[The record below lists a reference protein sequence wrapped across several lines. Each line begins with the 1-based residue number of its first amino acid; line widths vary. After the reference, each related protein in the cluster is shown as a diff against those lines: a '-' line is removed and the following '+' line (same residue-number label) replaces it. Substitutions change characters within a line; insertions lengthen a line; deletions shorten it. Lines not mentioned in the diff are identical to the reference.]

1 MNQADGG
8 MRYSATDLLTWHGC
22 AHASRLDAL
31 ALSDA
36 SLAEWLAARK
46 RARDEAIASGADFPE
61 PANDRGD
68 EHERAMRDK
77 LVAEGLDVVEIP
89 RPSGPNGLVEAARA
103 TEQALHDGADVVYQ
117 AALFDEPWFGYA
129 DFLVRVD
136 GVPSRFGDWAYEVRD
151 TKLARKPSANA
162 LVQMA
167 HYGSM
172 LEQLQ
177 GCPPPRLVVWL
188 GTGEE
193 FTWAYEDAVPYLA
206 ELRERFLAFHRNPV
220 ETVAGPVDACGLCRW
235 AERCEEEWGP
245 DDLRHVHRL
254 SRWQRTLLMEQGIAT
269 VQALASA
276 SDDDRPADIG
286 PVTFER
292 LRAQAAAQAGWEAF
306 ALVRPQ
312 PRRTGIA
319 GTPAPDPLDIYFD
332 LEGDPYAAIPTL
344 DYLWAYCDVDGAY
357 FSQWAHDAEGE
368 RAAFLW
374 FLSELR
380 RREELGGNWRVY
392 HYNSYEVTS
401 MERIAAAWPFPD
413 ERDRLVA
420 EVEHFVTT
428 RFDDLY
434 RRVEAGLRTQDGST
448 SLKIVEKL
456 AGYDRTAEAAA
467 VGKADDSIKA
477 YEAYLTSSD
486 DDARAA
492 LLEGIRAYNQ
502 HDVKATRAVHL
513 WLRSLTDELDDA
525 DLLDEPGDDYTP
537 PDAVLLRAARTEEL
551 QSRLLVAAGAG
562 PLASGLSA
570 PGAEMLSEMLEWH
583 RREFVVA
590 YQDHLRLQAWA
601 AEHDGAAGE
610 PEIAREWVE
619 LNGAPVEETRIR
631 RGTEHESCLLDVAL
645 ELVHPPKTQRKNEAL
660 VREYRAAPGAWKL
673 RAGADV
679 VEVVPA
685 GQDRPPLKAT
695 LIDHDPTTGWFS
707 FKKQQV
713 PAELG
718 PLVATPFNGP
728 ETVWESLMRL
738 GEAALVAEPPLPA
751 STGLRLLDRAAPL
764 PAPAMAV
771 RAGEEAADRARRLL
785 EDLTAGVLP
794 VQGPPGTGKTWL
806 AARLVLDEVARVGA
820 DGSSASIGVVANSHK
835 VIDHLLEGVASLAA
849 SQGLDVAVGHVGKP
863 DEVTGAGVAVV
874 SGGGGK
880 LRPWLDDHRAA
891 GRPAVVGA
899 TKFGWARP
907 DTAGALH
914 LLVVDEA
921 GQLSLADAVAVAQ
934 ASQRV
939 VALGDPQQLASPIQA
954 SHSEAVRVSL
964 LEHLA
969 RGSAVLPAEAGVF
982 LDVSRRMHP
991 AVCEVVGALAYDG
1004 ALQAH
1009 ETASAR
1015 SISGPDVVVGGHR
1028 IPLTPGVVWLPTQ
1041 ATEEQQAALVTE
1053 LVGELVRRAS
1063 VTVDGLAERLK
1074 ADDVLVVAPHNAHV
1088 NRIRA
1093 ALGGSDRVGT
1103 VDKFQGREGHVVV
1116 FAQGRPAEKP
1126 GDVPFLYEINRIN
1139 VALSRARLMAI
1150 VVAHPDAVFPPVS
1163 QPEHLKLASRF
1174 ARAVRERRA
1183 ATLQEEN

>member
-1 MNQADGG
+1 MNQVDGG
-8 MRYSATDLLTWHGC
+8 MRYSATDLLAWHGC
-22 AHASRLDAL
+22 AHASGLDAL

-46 RARDEAIASGADFPE
+46 RARDEAVASGADYPE
-61 PANDRGD
+61 PANVRGD
-68 EHERAMRDK
+68 EHECAMLDR
-77 LVAEGLDVVEIP
+77 LVAEGLEVVEIP
-89 RPSGPNGLVEAARA
+89 RPSGAFGLLEAARA
-103 TEQALHDGADVVYQ
+103 TEQALRDGADVVYQ

-136 GVPSRFGDWAYEVRD
+136 GVASRFGDYAYEVRD

-172 LEQLQ
+172 LERLQ

-193 FTWAYEDAVPYLA
+193 FTWAYEDAHPYLD

-220 ETVAGPVDACGLCRW
+220 ETVSDPVDACGLCRW
-235 AERCEEEWGP
+235 AERCEDEWGP

-254 SRWQRTLLMEQGIAT
+254 SRRQRTLLMERGITT
-269 VQALASA
+269 VQALAAA

-286 PVTFER
+286 LVTFER
-292 LRAQAAAQAGWEAF
+292 LRAQAAAQAGSGEF
-306 ALVRPQ
+306 VLVRPQ

-319 GTPAPDPLDIYFD
+319 GTPEQHPLDLYFD

-357 FSQWAHDAEGE
+357 AHRWAHDAEGE
-368 RAAFLW
+368 RAAFGW
-374 FLSELR
+374 FLDELR
-380 RREELGGNWRVY
+380 RREALGGEWRVY

-401 MERIAAAWPFPD
+401 LERIAAAWPDAD
-413 ERDRLVA
+413 ERERLVT
-420 EVEHFVTT
+420 EVEHFVGE
-428 RFDDLY
+428 RFEDLY

-456 AGYDRTAEAAA
+456 AGYDRTAAAAA

-477 YEAYLTSSD
+477 YEAYLASSD
-486 DDARAA
+486 DERQAA
-492 LLEGIRAYNQ
+492 LLEGIRAYNE

-513 WLRSLTDELDDA
+513 WLRSLAVELA
-525 DLLDEPGDDYTP
+525 EGDLLDEPEDDYTP
-537 PDAVLLRAARTEEL
+537 PDAVLVRAERTAEL
-551 QSRLLVAAGAG
+551 QARLVAAAGAG
-562 PLASGLSA
+562 ELPSGLSTS
-570 PGAEMLSEMLEWH
+570 GAGMLAEMLEWH

-590 YQDHLRLQAWA
+590 YQDHLRLQDWA
-601 AEHDGAAGE
+601 AERDGAPSGVE
-610 PEIAREWVE
+610 PEREREWAE
-619 LNGAPVEETRIR
+619 LNGAAVEETRIR
-631 RGTEHESCLLDVAL
+631 RGTEHESCLLDVVQ
-645 ELVHPPKTQRKNEAL
+645 ELVHPPVSGRKNEAL
-660 VREYRAAPGAWKL
+660 VREYRATPGAWML

-685 GQDRPPLKAT
+685 GQDRPPLKAR
-695 LIDHDPTTGWFS
+695 LIDHVAQTGWFS
-707 FKKQQV
+707 FKKGQV

-718 PLVATPFNGP
+718 PLVAAPFIDP
-728 ETVWESLMRL
+728 DAVWESLMRL
-738 GEAALVAEPPLPA
+738 GEAALVADPSGEA
-751 STGLRLLDRAAPL
+751 VTGLRLLDRAAPL
-764 PAPAMAV
+764 PAPAMAL

-785 EDLTAGVLP
+785 GEMPAGVLP

-806 AARLVLDEVARVGA
+806 AARLVLDEVARVAASSG
-820 DGSSASIGVVANSHK
+820 SASIGVVANSHK
-835 VIDHLLEGVASLAA
+835 VIDHLLEGVAALAA
-849 SQGLDVAVGHVGKP
+849 ERGLDLAVGHVGSG
-863 DEVTGAGVAVV
+863 DQVTAAGVAPI
-874 SGGGGK
+874 SGGSRE
-880 LRPWLDDHRAA
+880 LRPWLDGHRSA

-907 DTAGALH
+907 DLAGALH
-914 LLVVDEA
+914 MLVVDEA

-934 ASQRV
+934 ASPRM

-969 RGSAVLPAEAGVF
+969 QGSAVLPAEAGVF

-991 AVCEVVGALAYDG
+991 KVCEVVGALAYDG

-1009 ETASAR
+1009 ETATAR
-1015 SISGPDVVVGGHR
+1015 TISGVDVVIGGHR
-1028 IPLTPGVVWLPTQ
+1028 IPLAPGVVWLPTE
-1041 ATEEQQAALVTE
+1041 ATEEAQAELVAS

-1063 VTVDGLAERLK
+1063 VTVDGRAERLTP
-1074 ADDVLVVAPHNAHV
+1074 DDVLVVAPHNAHV

-1174 ARAVRERRA
+1174 ARAVRARSA
-1183 ATLQEEN
+1183 VIDL

>member
-1 MNQADGG
+1 MNQIDSGV
-8 MRYSATDLLTWHGC
+8 RYSATDLLTWHGC

-36 SLAEWLAARK
+36 ALASWLAARSK
-46 RARDEAIASGADFPE
+46 ARAEAITSGADYPE
-61 PANDRGD
+61 PANVRGD
-68 EHERAMRDK
+68 EHERAMRDR
-77 LVAEGLDVVEIP
+77 LVAEGLQVVEIP
-89 RPSGPNGLVEAARA
+89 RSSGRNGLIEAAGA

-136 GVPSRFGDWAYEVRD
+136 GVQSRFGDYAYEVRD

-172 LEQLQ
+172 LERLQ
-177 GCPPPRLVVWL
+177 DCPPPRLVVWL

-193 FTWAYEDAVPYLA
+193 FTWAYEDAVPYLE
-206 ELRERFLAFHRNPV
+206 ELRSRFLAFHKNPA
-220 ETVAGPVDACGLCRW
+220 ETVSGPVDACGLCRW
-235 AERCEEEWGP
+235 AERCEEEWGT

-254 SRWQRTLLMEQGIAT
+254 SRHQRTLLMERGIST
-269 VQALASA
+269 VQALSSA
-276 SDDDRPADIG
+276 SDDDRPVDIG
-286 PVTFER
+286 VVTFER
-292 LRAQAAAQAGWEAF
+292 LRAQAAAQAGEPPF
-306 ALVRPQ
+306 ALVTPQ

-319 GTPAPDPLDIYFD
+319 GTPAPHPLDLYFD

-344 DYLWAYCDVDGAY
+344 DYLWAYCDVDDAY
-357 FSQWAHDAEGE
+357 FYRWAHDVEGE
-368 RAAFLW
+368 RAAFTW
-374 FLSELR
+374 FLDELR
-380 RREELGGNWRVY
+380 RREALGGDWRVY

-401 MERIAAAWPFPD
+401 LWRIADKWPD
-413 ERDRLVA
+413 AEERKRLVA

-456 AGYDRTAEAAA
+456 AGYDRTVAAAA

-477 YEAYLTSSD
+477 YEAYLVVTD

-492 LLEGIRAYNQ
+492 LLEGIRAYNE

-513 WLRSLTDELDDA
+513 WLRPLAADLAED
-525 DLLDEPGDDYTP
+525 DLLDEPEDDYTP

-551 QSRLLVAAGAG
+551 QEQLLAAAKAGELLSGLSVAGAG
-562 PLASGLSA
+562 MLA
-570 PGAEMLSEMLEWH
+570 EMLEWH

-590 YQDHLRLQAWA
+590 YQDHLRLQDWA
-601 AEHDGAAGE
+601 AERDGASSGVD
-610 PEIAREWVE
+610 PEVQREWAEV
-619 LNGAPVEETRIR
+619 NGDAIAATRIR
-631 RGTEHESCLLDVAL
+631 RGTEHESCLIDVVPGT
-645 ELVHPPKTQRKNEAL
+645 VHAPVSGRKNEAL
-660 VREYRAAPGAWKL
+660 LREYTCAPGAWKL

-679 VEVVPA
+679 VEVVPV
-685 GQDRPPLKAT
+685 GQDRKPLKVR
-695 LIDHDPTTGWFS
+695 LVDHDPVTGWFS
-707 FKKQQV
+707 FKRGEV
-713 PAELG
+713 PTNVG
-718 PLVATPFNGP
+718 PMVATPFIDP
-728 ETVWESLMRL
+728 DTVWESLMRL
-738 GEAALVAEPPLPA
+738 GEAALVADPPA
-751 STGLRLLDRAAPL
+751 ETVTGLRLLDGAAPL
-764 PAPAMAV
+764 PAPAMAL
-771 RAGEEAADRARRLL
+771 RAEEEAADRARRLL
-785 EDLTAGVLP
+785 GDMTAGVLP

-806 AARLVLDEVARVGA
+806 AARLVLDEVARVAATGA
-820 DGSSASIGVVANSHK
+820 AASIGVVANSHK
-835 VIDHLLEGVASLAA
+835 VIDHLLEGVAALAIER
-849 SQGLDVAVGHVGKP
+849 GLDLVVGHIGSGDQVS
-863 DEVTGAGVAVV
+863 GAGVAPIA
-874 SGGGGK
+874 GGSK
-880 LRPWLDDHRAA
+880 ELRPWLDGHRAA

-907 DTAGALH
+907 DLAGALH

-934 ASQRV
+934 ASPRL

-969 RGSAVLPAEAGVF
+969 QGSAVLPAAAGVF

-1009 ETASAR
+1009 EAAAAR
-1015 SISGPDVVVGGHR
+1015 SISGGDIVLGGYR
-1028 IPLTPGVVWLPTQ
+1028 IPLRPGVVWLPTE
-1041 ATEEQQAALVTE
+1041 ATEEGQAALVAS
-1053 LVGELVRRAS
+1053 LVGELVRSAS
-1063 VTVDGLAERLK
+1063 VTANGRTERLT

-1116 FAQGRPAEKP
+1116 FAQGRLAEKP

-1174 ARAVRERRA
+1174 ARAIRTRKA
-1183 ATLQEEN
+1183 AVDG

>member
-1 MNQADGG
+1 MNQVDGG

-36 SLAEWLAARK
+36 ELASWLAARS
-46 RARDEAIASGADFPE
+46 RARAAAIASGADYPE
-61 PANDRGD
+61 PANVRGD
-68 EHERAMRDK
+68 EHERAMRDR
-77 LVAEGLDVVEIP
+77 LEAAGLEVVEIP
-89 RPSGPNGLVEAARA
+89 RPAGPFGLLEAARA
-103 TEQALHDGADVVYQ
+103 TEQALRDGADVVYQ

-136 GVPSRFGDWAYEVRD
+136 GVESRFGDYAYEVRD

-193 FTWAYEDAVPYLA
+193 FTWAYDDAVPYLE

-220 ETVAGPVDACGLCRW
+220 ETVADPVDACGLCRW
-235 AERCEEEWGP
+235 SERCDEEWGP
-245 DDLRHVHRL
+245 EDLWHVHRL
-254 SRWQRTLLMEQGIAT
+254 SRRQRALLRERGIAT

-286 PVTFER
+286 LVTFDR
-292 LRAQAAAQAGWEAF
+292 LRAQAAAQVGAGDF
-306 ALVRPQ
+306 VLVRPQ
-312 PRRTGIA
+312 PRTTGIA
-319 GTPAPDPLDIYFD
+319 GTPAPHPLDLYFD

-357 FSQWAHDAEGE
+357 SARWAHDVEGE

-374 FLSELR
+374 FLEELR
-380 RREELGGNWRVY
+380 RREELGGEWRVY
-392 HYNSYEVTS
+392 HYNSYEVS
-401 MERIAAAWPFPD
+401 SLERIAAAWPSAD
-413 ERDRLVA
+413 ERERLVV

-434 RRVEAGLRTQDGST
+434 RRVEAGLRTRDGST
-448 SLKIVEKL
+448 SLKVVEKL
-456 AGYDRTAEAAA
+456 AGYDRTAVAAA

-477 YEAYLTSSD
+477 YEAYLASAD
-486 DDARAA
+486 VDARAA
-492 LLEGIRAYNQ
+492 LLEGIRAYNE
-502 HDVKATRAVHL
+502 HDVLATGAVHL
-513 WLRSLTDELDDA
+513 WLRSLADELAED
-525 DLLDEPGDDYTP
+525 DLLDEAEDDYTP
-537 PDAVLLRAARTEEL
+537 PDAVLVRAERTLEL
-551 QSRLLVAAGAG
+551 QSRLLAAAGAG
-562 PLASGLSA
+562 ELPSGLSA
-570 PGAEMLSEMLEWH
+570 TGAEMLAEMLEWH

-590 YQDHLRLQAWA
+590 YQDHLRLQDWA
-601 AEHDGAAGE
+601 AERDGAPTGVE
-610 PEIAREWVE
+610 PEREREWAE
-619 LNGAPVEETRIR
+619 LNGPAVEETRIR
-631 RGTEHESCLLDVAL
+631 RGTEHESCLIDVVL
-645 ELVHPPKTQRKNEAL
+645 EKVHPPVSGRKNEAL
-660 VREYRAAPGAWKL
+660 VREYRAAAGAWKL
-673 RAGADV
+673 RAGTDL
-679 VEVVPA
+679 VEVVPT
-685 GQDRPPLKAT
+685 GQDRKPLKAT

-707 FKKQQV
+707 FKKGRV

-718 PLVATPFNGP
+718 PLVAAPFNGP
-728 ETVWESLMRL
+728 DSDWESLMRL
-738 GEAALVAEPPLPA
+738 GEAALLADPPAEA
-751 STGLRLLDRAAPL
+751 VTGLRLLDRAAPL
-764 PAPAMAV
+764 PAAAMAL
-771 RAGEEAADRARRLL
+771 RAGEEATDRARRLL
-785 EDLTAGVLP
+785 GEMPAGVLP

-806 AARLVLDEVARVGA
+806 AARLVLDEVARVAASG
-820 DGSSASIGVVANSHK
+820 GSASIGVVANSHK
-835 VIDHLLEGVASLAA
+835 VIDHLLEGVAELAA
-849 SQGLDVAVGHVGKP
+849 ERGLDLAVGHVGKP
-863 DEVTGAGVAVV
+863 EEVTATGVAVV
-874 SGGGGK
+874 AGGGK

-907 DTAGALH
+907 DLAGALH

-934 ASQRV
+934 ASPRV

-1009 ETASAR
+1009 EVAAAR
-1015 SISGPDVVVGGHR
+1015 SISGADVLIGGHR
-1028 IPLTPGVVWLPTQ
+1028 IRLEPGVVWLPTE
-1041 ATEEQQAALVTE
+1041 ATEEAQAGLVAS
-1053 LVGELVRRAS
+1053 LVEELVRRAS
-1063 VTVDGLAERLK
+1063 VTVDGRAQRLT

-1150 VVAHPDAVFPPVS
+1150 VVAHPDAAFPPVS

-1174 ARAVRERRA
+1174 ARAVSARKA
-1183 ATLQEEN
+1183 AVDS

>member
-1 MNQADGG
+1 MKQVDGG

-31 ALSDA
+31 ALRDA
-36 SLAEWLAARK
+36 ELAAWLAERSKARAA
-46 RARDEAIASGADFPE
+46 AITSGADFPE
-61 PANDRGD
+61 PANVRGD
-68 EHERAMRDK
+68 EHERAMRNR
-77 LVAEGLDVVEIP
+77 LVAAGLEVVEIP
-89 RPSGPNGLVEAARA
+89 QPSGMNGLLEAART
-103 TEQALHDGADVVYQ
+103 TEQALRDGADVVYQ

-136 GVPSRFGDWAYEVRD
+136 GVPSRFGDHAYEVRD

-172 LEQLQ
+172 LESLQ

-193 FTWAYEDAVPYLA
+193 FTWAYDDAVPYLE
-206 ELRERFLAFHRNPV
+206 ELRERFLAFHRDPV
-220 ETVAGPVDACGLCRW
+220 ETLADPVDACGLCRW
-235 AERCEEEWGP
+235 AERCEDEWGP
-245 DDLRHVHRL
+245 GDLRHVHRL
-254 SRWQRTLLMEQGIAT
+254 SRRQRALLRERGIST
-269 VQALASA
+269 VQALAAA
-276 SDDDRPADIG
+276 SGDDRPQDIG
-286 PVTFER
+286 VVTFER
-292 LRAQAAAQAGWEAF
+292 LRAQAAAQAGADDF
-306 ALVRPQ
+306 VLVRPQ
-312 PRRTGIA
+312 PRVTGIA
-319 GTPAPDPLDIYFD
+319 ETPEPHPLDVYFD

-344 DYLWAYCDVDGAY
+344 DYLWAYCDVEGAY
-357 FSQWAHDAEGE
+357 FHRWAHDVEGE
-368 RAAFLW
+368 QAAFRW
-374 FLSELR
+374 FLDELR
-380 RREELGGNWRVY
+380 RREALGGDWRVY

-401 MERIAAAWPFPD
+401 LERIAAAWPGAA
-413 ERDRLVA
+413 ERERLVA
-420 EVEHFVTT
+420 EVEHFVAT

-456 AGYDRTAEAAA
+456 AGYDRTATAAA

-477 YEAYLTSSD
+477 YEAYLAVED

-492 LLEGIRAYNQ
+492 LLEGIRAYNE

-513 WLRSLTDELDDA
+513 WLRALAA
-525 DLLDEPGDDYTP
+525 DLSEDDLLAEPEDDYTP
-537 PDAVLLRAARTEEL
+537 PDSVLQRAARTEEL
-551 QSRLLVAAGAG
+551 QERLLVAAAAD
-562 PLASGLSA
+562 PLPSGLSA
-570 PGAEMLSEMLEWH
+570 AGAGMLAEMLEWH

-590 YQDHLRLQAWA
+590 YQDFLRLQDWA
-601 AEHDGAAGE
+601 ADHDGATSE
-610 PEIAREWVE
+610 PAAEVARDFAE
-619 LNGAPVEETRIR
+619 LNGVPVEETRIR
-631 RGTEHESCLLDVAL
+631 RGTEHESCLVDVVL
-645 ELVHPPKTQRKNEAL
+645 ERVHPPVTGRKNEAL
-660 VREYRAAPGAWKL
+660 LREYRATPGAWKL

-685 GQDRPPLKAT
+685 GQDRKPLAVR
-695 LIDHDPTTGWFS
+695 LLDHDPKTGSFS
-707 FKKQQV
+707 FKRGQV
-713 PAELG
+713 SAELG
-718 PLVATPFNGP
+718 PLVAAPFYDP
-728 ETVWESLMRL
+728 DAVWESLMRL
-738 GEAALVAEPPLPA
+738 GEAALVADPPA
-751 STGLRLLDRAAPL
+751 EAVTGLRLLDRAAPL
-764 PAPAMAV
+764 AAARMAL
-771 RAGEEAADRARRLL
+771 RAGEEAAERARRLL
-785 EDLTAGVLP
+785 GEMTAGVLP

-806 AARLVLDEVARVGA
+806 AARLVLDEVARVAATG
-820 DGSSASIGVVANSHK
+820 GSAAIGVVANSHK
-835 VIDHLLEGVASLAA
+835 VIDHLLEGVAALAA
-849 SQGLDVAVGHVGKP
+849 ERGLDVAVGHVGSG
-863 DEVTGAGVAVV
+863 DQVTGAGVAPI
-874 SGGGGK
+874 SGGSRE
-880 LRPWLDDHRAA
+880 LRPWLDGHRSA

-907 DTAGALH
+907 DLAEALH
-914 LLVVDEA
+914 LLMVDEA

-934 ASQRV
+934 SSPRV

-969 RGSAVLPAEAGVF
+969 RGSAVLPAEAGAF

-1009 ETASAR
+1009 ETAAAR
-1015 SISGPDVVVGGHR
+1015 DISGPDVVIGGHR
-1028 IPLTPGVVWLPTQ
+1028 IPLRPGVVWLPTE
-1041 ATEEQQAALVTE
+1041 AAEEAQAALVAS

-1063 VTVDGLAERLK
+1063 VTVDGRAQRLTP
-1074 ADDVLVVAPHNAHV
+1074 DDVLVVAPHNAHV

-1126 GDVPFLYEINRIN
+1126 GDVPFLYEINRVN

-1174 ARAVRERRA
+1174 ARAVSARKA
-1183 ATLQEEN
+1183 VVDS